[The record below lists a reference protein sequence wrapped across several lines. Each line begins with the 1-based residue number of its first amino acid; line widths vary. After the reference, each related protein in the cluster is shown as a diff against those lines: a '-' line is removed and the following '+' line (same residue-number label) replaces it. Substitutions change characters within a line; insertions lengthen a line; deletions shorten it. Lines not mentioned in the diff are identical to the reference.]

1 MAPVTKKAN
10 STCSTHGGGVRQP
23 AAPERVNVRFVV
35 GIEWRASVIGRPFTS
50 FYSAGLKKLP
60 VRIRKQECVG
70 ALPFAL
76 SSRFAVQN

>member
-1 MAPVTKKAN
+1 MAPATKKAN
-10 STCSTHGGGVRQP
+10 STCSAHGGRVRQA

-35 GIEWRASVIGRPFTS
+35 GEWRAIVMGRPFTS
-50 FYSAGLKKLP
+50 FYYGLKKLP
-60 VRIRKQECVG
+60 TVRIRKQECVG